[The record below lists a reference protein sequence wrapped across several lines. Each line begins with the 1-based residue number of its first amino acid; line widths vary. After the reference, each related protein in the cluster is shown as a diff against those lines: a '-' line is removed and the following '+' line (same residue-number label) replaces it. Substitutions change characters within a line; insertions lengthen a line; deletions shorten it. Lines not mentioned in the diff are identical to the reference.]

1 MANEITKLAWEAYT
15 SNITKQ
21 PYKAYI
27 YINGKFV
34 KFKPMICVGTTTLA
48 SNIANVAIVNKS
60 IAG

>member
-48 SNIANVAIVNKS
+48 SNIANVAIANKS

>member
-15 SNITKQ
+15 GNITKQ

-34 KFKPMICVGTTTLA
+34 KFKPMIRVGTTTLA